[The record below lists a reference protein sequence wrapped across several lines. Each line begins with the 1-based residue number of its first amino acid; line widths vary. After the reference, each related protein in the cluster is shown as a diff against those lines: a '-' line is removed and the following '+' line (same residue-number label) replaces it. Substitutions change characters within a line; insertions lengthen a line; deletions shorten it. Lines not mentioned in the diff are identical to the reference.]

1 MQNFADSCKYLKT
14 LVMVESKKFTPLS
27 CCRCLAICSVAV
39 SIIIRRSH
47 KASTQPVRTGV
58 GIVHVVQQRRD
69 KNQVTIMVADSSL
82 FFKTQT
88 ALNVTHAIVALMLCL
103 LLMMWGAVPAYA
115 NPKYAA
121 IVIDADT
128 NQVLHEAHADATRYP
143 ASLTKMMT
151 LYMTFEALQRGT
163 LRLHQK
169 LPVSARAASMPQ
181 TNLSLR
187 KGDTIDVETAIKS
200 LVVRSANDVSV
211 VLAEALG
218 KTEWQFAVN
227 MTSKARKLG
236 MSNTTFRNANGL
248 PDRRQTTTA
257 RDMAKLGLALRRDF
271 PQYYHYFRTTKVS
284 YKGRTYNTHNHVMK
298 DYPGADG
305 IKTGYIN
312 MSGFNLVTSVKRDG
326 YSVVAV
332 VMGGRTSRSRDS
344 HMKDLLSR
352 SLRQL
357 AESRSPLAGGTRMAV
372 RNAPIPTFKPGTE
385 HLLASTGIEAAPVI
399 KPNALADNDFTPTA
413 GAMATGGQ
421 QAAQRIVSGG
431 WGIQVGAF
439 SESRD
444 AFMAAV
450 HAMNLATRELEG
462 SEISVNDPD
471 SGNDRVYRARI
482 ANITEAQARRACRVL
497 LSHKETCFVYRDDN
511 G

>member
-1 MQNFADSCKYLKT
+1 MPIALAHA
-14 LVMVESKKFTPLS
+14 M
-27 CCRCLAICSVAV
+27 LAILLVF
-39 SIIIRRSH
+39 
-47 KASTQPVRTGV
+47 
-58 GIVHVVQQRRD
+58 
-69 KNQVTIMVADSSL
+69 M
-82 FFKTQT
+82 
-88 ALNVTHAIVALMLCL
+88 LMLSTS
-103 LLMMWGAVPAYA
+103 PAHA

-128 NQVLHEAHADATRYP
+128 DQVLHEAHADAVRYP

-151 LYMTFEALQRGT
+151 LYLTFEALERGK
-163 LRLHQK
+163 LKLHQQ

-187 KGDTIDVETAIKS
+187 KGYTIDVETAIKA
-200 LVVRSANDVSV
+200 LIVRSANDVSV

-227 MTSKARKLG
+227 MTSTARKLG
-236 MSNTTFRNANGL
+236 MSKTTFRNANGL
-248 PDRRQTTTA
+248 PDNRQTTTA
-257 RDMAKLGLALRRDF
+257 RDMARLGMALREDF
-271 PQYYHYFRTTKVS
+271 PQYYHYFTTKSVR

-332 VMGGRTSRSRDS
+332 VMGGRTSRSRDA

-357 AESRSPLAGGTRMAV
+357 AQSRQPVTATRVALV
-372 RNAPIPTFKPGTE
+372 NAPVPVFKPGTE
-385 HLLASTGIEAAPVI
+385 QMMAAVATEVTPAA
-399 KPNALADNDFTPTA
+399 KPDMQGESRYSATA
-413 GAMATGGQ
+413 GAMETGGL
-421 QAAQRIVSGG
+421 QAAQRIVGDR

-450 HAMNLATRELEG
+450 HAMNLATNELKG
-462 SEISVNDPD
+462 SEIAVHDPD
-471 SGNDRVYRARI
+471 NGNDRVFRARI
-482 ANITEAQARRACRVL
+482 ANITEAQARKACRVL
-497 LSHKETCFVYRDDN
+497 LAHKEACFVYRDGN